1 MSRFRLR
8 RMRSVHV
15 MIVTTVLLAPAT
27 ALAVARV
34 TSAAGQTVPKPLN
47 LQISPRRVRFGH
59 AVHVHGS
66 APASDAG
73 SHVALYTAPSASD
86 AGTAWRPV
94 GETQIGPDGHFA
106 LRFVPRRSG
115 RLRAVVTTGGTGPV
129 AHIDATS
136 AVTTAGGAPEPASA
150 SEPVAVT
157 ARFAI
162 AQRRFSVLG
171 SGGIRVAGALLP
183 ATAGRWV
190 ALQGHTARGWQTLTH
205 GRTGRRGRFALR
217 YRPTSATGQRLR
229 VLFTGDGDNGR
240 AVGPAGTVTVFQ
252 PSVASWY
259 DDAGQTACGYHAGLG
274 VANRTLPCGTRVTF
288 HYGGRTINAV
298 VDDRGPYVGGR
309 DWDLNQNTASALG
322 FAGVGTVWVSG

>member
-15 MIVTTVLLAPAT
+15 MIVTIVLLAPAT

-34 TSAAGQTVPKPLN
+34 TSAAGQTIPKPLN
-47 LQISPRRVRFGH
+47 LQITPRRVRFGH
-59 AVHVHGS
+59 AVHVNGW

-73 SHVALYTAPSASD
+73 SHVVVYTAPSASD
-86 AGTAWRPV
+86 SGATWRPV
-94 GETQIGPDGHFA
+94 GQTQIAPSGRFR
-106 LRFVPRRSG
+106 LRVVPRRSG
-115 RLRAVVTTGGTGPV
+115 LLRAVVDAAGSGPV
-129 AHIDATS
+129 AHIDATHT
-136 AVTTAGGAPEPASA
+136 VTAAGGAPEPASA

-162 AQRRFSVLG
+162 ARRQFNVLG
-171 SGGIRVAGALLP
+171 SGGIKVAGALLP
-183 ATAGRWV
+183 ATSGRSV
-190 ALQGHTARGWQTLTH
+190 ALQGHTARGWRTLTH
-205 GRTGRRGRFALR
+205 ARTGSRGGFALR
-217 YRPTSATGQRLR
+217 YRPASATGQRLR
-229 VLFTGDGDNGR
+229 VLFAGDGNNGR
-240 AVGPAGTVTVFQ
+240 TVGPAGTVTVFE

-274 VANRTLPCGTRVTF
+274 VANRTLPCGTKVTF
-288 HYGGRTINAV
+288 HYGGRTVHAV